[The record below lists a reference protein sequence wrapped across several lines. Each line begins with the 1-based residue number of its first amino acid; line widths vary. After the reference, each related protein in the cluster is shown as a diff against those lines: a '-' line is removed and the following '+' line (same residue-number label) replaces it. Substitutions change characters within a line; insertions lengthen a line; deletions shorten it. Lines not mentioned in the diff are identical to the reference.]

1 MKVGRKNLKWEVLE
15 YGVEELEKGYVL
27 MCVVG
32 LWGGNI
38 VEVENVVGESILCL
52 FFVKF

>member
-1 MKVGRKNLKWEVLE
+1 MKVGRKNLKWDVLLN
-15 YGVEELEKGYVL
+15 GVEELMVGYVL

-38 VEVENVVGESILCL
+38 VEVENVVGENIFCL